1 MSKDFPKTGEG
12 GAAAPAEQ
20 PAPSAASPVAKEPS
34 PADAT
39 VALQKR
45 LDAEAAQEK
54 PQPVTVPSGV
64 TVLWGQLRVPA
75 SVVLE
80 GVALAPPLDHAKA
93 LKLVR
98 THERSARV
106 NGEPATFEEF
116 SPQHAAAAA
125 LHGWPEHEH
134 HEGKP
139 IQLSSDAYKAALH
152 AAFNPVTRAVGKD
165 GKPTGD
171 PIDSHEAAA
180 KGVPTNTDYEPH
192 QPALSPHK
200 GKGL

>member
-12 GAAAPAEQ
+12 GTAAPAEQ
-20 PAPSAASPVAKEPS
+20 PAKAAAP
-34 PADAT
+34 DASLAT
-39 VALQKR
+39 
-45 LDAEAAQEK
+45 
-54 PQPVTVPSGV
+54 P
-64 TVLWGQLRVPA
+64 
-75 SVVLE
+75 LE
-80 GVALAPPLDHAKA
+80 HAKA

-106 NGEPATFEEF
+106 NNEPATFDEF

-125 LHGWPEHEH
+125 LHGWKEHEH

-139 IQLSSDAYKAALH
+139 IRLSTEAYKAALH
-152 AAFNPVTRAVGKD
+152 AAFNPITRALGKD
-165 GKPTGD
+165 GKPTGE

-180 KGVPTNTDYEPH
+180 KGVPTFTDYEPH
-192 QPALSPHK
+192 TSALSPHK